1 MQVTDL
7 KAILDYEHN
16 EQWLAALNCYKGI
29 WDHKPTDDVA
39 IRYCFFCWYLI
50 WQWEQIDFPE
60 RIYRL
65 KPKLLLITE
74 WEYQKRNLSIH
85 YQVLHVDITIIFKLS
100 INVF

>member
-29 WDHKPTDDVA
+29 WDHNPTDDVA

-50 WQWEQIDFPE
+50 WQREQIDFPE